1 MPNEFD
7 VGMKKV
13 IGCVMCYNGYK
24 LNHNLLFERWMI
36 DNIIFSCIPCLPHN
50 SFSVFCLDE

>member
-24 LNHNLLFERWMI
+24 LNHNLLFER
-36 DNIIFSCIPCLPHN
+36 
-50 SFSVFCLDE
+50 